1 MTCLECRRQLSY
13 MEHRNSMDSF
23 GVELC
28 ERHLKRVLKVIRKN
42 KTPTQA
48 IRLYYGLKE
57 AGEAPMLE
65 WWDGQRSIDIALS
78 RVRLNIEIDNNP
90 GEVTL
95 DQALVELQQAAD
107 SLQEGFTTFYI
118 PEHLVR
124 ENLPL
129 AVEQVLDF
137 KNRLQLNT
145 QQHL

>member
-1 MTCLECRRQLSY
+1 
-13 MEHRNSMDSF
+13 MDSF

-28 ERHLKRVLKVIRKN
+28 EHHLRRVLKVIRKN
-42 KTPTQA
+42 QTPTQA

-90 GEVTL
+90 EEITL
-95 DQALVELQQAAD
+95 DQALAELQQAAD

-124 ENLPL
+124 EDLKS
-129 AVEQVLDF
+129 AVAQVLAF
-137 KNRLQLNT
+137 KESLQVNT
-145 QQHL
+145 QQFR